1 MKTASGASAIV
12 QFIDIPSVVGGGD
25 TSGDAMEQPASRIVP
40 GRYHKLACRVPG
52 HHHPAMAYDPERSFG
67 FLLHD
72 IARLLRKKF
81 DQRARGL
88 GLSRAQWQLLVHLS
102 RHEGI
107 NQSGLAEILEIESI
121 TVGRLV
127 DRMEEAGWV
136 ERRLD
141 PSDRRARL
149 LYTTEKVAPVMERMR
164 ELAEATRNEALAGLS
179 PAARDALID
188 TLIQVRGNL
197 SERNSRAA
205 DEDTK
210 SGYAGN

>member
-1 MKTASGASAIV
+1 
-12 QFIDIPSVVGGGD
+12 
-25 TSGDAMEQPASRIVP
+25 
-40 GRYHKLACRVPG
+40 
-52 HHHPAMAYDPERSFG
+52 MAYDPERSFG

-72 IARLLRKKF
+72 IARLMRKKF

-88 GLSRAQWQLLVHLS
+88 GLSRAHWQLLVHLS

-121 TVGRLV
+121 TLGRLV

-136 ERRLD
+136 ERRAD
-141 PSDRRARL
+141 PNDRRARL
-149 LYTTEKVAPVMERMR
+149 LHTSEKVAPVMERMR

-179 PAARDALID
+179 PAERDALID

-197 SERNSRAA
+197 SERNGRG
-205 DEDTK
+205 EDGGK
-210 SGYAGN
+210 PGYV

>member
-1 MKTASGASAIV
+1 
-12 QFIDIPSVVGGGD
+12 
-25 TSGDAMEQPASRIVP
+25 
-40 GRYHKLACRVPG
+40 
-52 HHHPAMAYDPERSFG
+52 MAYDPERSFG

-72 IARLLRKKF
+72 IARLMRKKF
-81 DQRARGL
+81 DQRARSL
-88 GLSRAQWQLLVHLS
+88 NLSRAQWQLLVHLS

-107 NQSGLAEILEIESI
+107 NQSGLAEILEIENI

-136 ERRLD
+136 ERRPD

-164 ELAEATRNEALAGLS
+164 ELAEATRNEALAGLA
-179 PAARDALID
+179 PAQRDALID

-197 SERNSRAA
+197 SERNGPAPEAA
-205 DEDTK
+205 
-210 SGYAGN
+210 GAA

>member
-1 MKTASGASAIV
+1 
-12 QFIDIPSVVGGGD
+12 
-25 TSGDAMEQPASRIVP
+25 
-40 GRYHKLACRVPG
+40 
-52 HHHPAMAYDPERSFG
+52 MAYDPERSFG

-107 NQSGLAEILEIESI
+107 NQSGLAEILEIENI

-141 PSDRRARL
+141 PSDRRVRL

-179 PAARDALID
+179 PTQRDALID

-197 SERNSRAA
+197 SERNGRGA
-205 DEDTK
+205 DQEP
-210 SGYAGN
+210 GYG

>member
-1 MKTASGASAIV
+1 
-12 QFIDIPSVVGGGD
+12 
-25 TSGDAMEQPASRIVP
+25 
-40 GRYHKLACRVPG
+40 
-52 HHHPAMAYDPERSFG
+52 MAYDPERSFG

-72 IARLLRKKF
+72 IARLMRKRF
-81 DQRARGL
+81 DQRARSL
-88 GLSRAQWQLLVHLS
+88 NLSRAQWQLLVHLS

-107 NQSGLAEILEIESI
+107 NQSGLAEILEIENI
-121 TVGRLV
+121 TLGRLV

-164 ELAEATRNEALAGLS
+164 QLAEATRNEALAGLA
-179 PAARDALID
+179 PAQRDALID

-197 SERNSRAA
+197 SERNGPAA
-205 DEDTK
+205 EA
-210 SGYAGN
+210 AGAP

>member
-1 MKTASGASAIV
+1 
-12 QFIDIPSVVGGGD
+12 
-25 TSGDAMEQPASRIVP
+25 
-40 GRYHKLACRVPG
+40 
-52 HHHPAMAYDPERSFG
+52 MAYDPERSFG

-72 IARLLRKKF
+72 IARLMRKKF

-88 GLSRAQWQLLVHLS
+88 NLSRAQWQLLVHLS

-107 NQSGLAEILEIESI
+107 NQSGLAEILEIENI

-136 ERRLD
+136 ERRPD

-164 ELAEATRNEALAGLS
+164 ELAEATRNEALAGLG
-179 PAARDALID
+179 PADRDALID
-188 TLIQVRGNL
+188 TLIQIRGNL
-197 SERNSRAA
+197 SERNGRAPEDEDRLPA
-205 DEDTK
+205 DE
-210 SGYAGN
+210 G